1 MIDPDGRLSR
11 CEVLWARSQKK
22 GVRLAFKDVTTRDQ
36 AESLVGCEL
45 WIPRKSLPPL
55 DEDTHYWVDL
65 IGLAVFTRD
74 GESLGQISDII
85 ATGANDVYVV
95 KTPKGY
101 PVQEIL
107 LPAIASVVLEVDEDD
122 RKMIV
127 ELPEGLI

>member
-1 MIDPDGRLSR
+1 MIDPDGRRSR
-11 CEVLWARSQKK
+11 REVLWARSHKQ
-22 GVRLAFKDVTTRDQ
+22 GVRLAIMDVTTRDQ

-45 WIPRKSLPPL
+45 WIPRESLPPL

-74 GESLGQISDII
+74 GEYLGQVSDII

-95 KTPKGY
+95 QTPKGY

-107 LPAIASVVLEVDEDD
+107 LPAIASVVLEVNEVD
-122 RKMIV
+122 RKMVV